1 MCSGLGT
8 GPPSAQGALHT
19 EEGWGDPV
27 SPRGGTRGSER
38 ARDLATPHGQL
49 GSRSTPGPG
58 CPVTHAWTLLPV
70 PHPVPSGSPQGR
82 VWFWGESKWGRQ
94 MRKEQALLLALPPPA
109 LAHAHAHAHARAHT
123 HVHAHTCTHVPT
135 KHTHAHTCVHKCT
148 HVHTRTCSARSPQP
162 TRGPCR
168 CSPAAEP
175 WAAGRRAWPA
185 VRGSTG
191 HRNPDL
197 CLQPVWLEARDAAL
211 TLLAASLT

>member
-1 MCSGLGT
+1 MCSGPGT

-123 HVHAHTCTHVPT
+123 HMCM
-135 KHTHAHTCVHKCT
+135 HTHAHTCPQSTHMHTHAYTNAHTCT
-148 HVHTRTCSARSPQP
+148 HARAQLALHSPPGVHAAAHQQLSPGQ
-162 TRGPCR
+162 RGV
-168 CSPAAEP
+168 
-175 WAAGRRAWPA
+175 GR
-185 VRGSTG
+185 G
-191 HRNPDL
+191 
-197 CLQPVWLEARDAAL
+197 LQ
-211 TLLAASLT
+211 

>member
-1 MCSGLGT
+1 MCSGPGT

-109 LAHAHAHAHARAHT
+109 LAHAHARAHTHTCACTHMHTRAHRAHTCTHMRTQMHTRAHT
-123 HVHAHTCTHVPT
+123 HVLSSLSTAHP
-135 KHTHAHTCVHKCT
+135 
-148 HVHTRTCSARSPQP
+148 
-162 TRGPCR
+162 
-168 CSPAAEP
+168 
-175 WAAGRRAWPA
+175 
-185 VRGSTG
+185 GSM
-191 HRNPDL
+191 PL
-197 CLQPVWLEARDAAL
+197 L
-211 TLLAASLT
+211 TSS